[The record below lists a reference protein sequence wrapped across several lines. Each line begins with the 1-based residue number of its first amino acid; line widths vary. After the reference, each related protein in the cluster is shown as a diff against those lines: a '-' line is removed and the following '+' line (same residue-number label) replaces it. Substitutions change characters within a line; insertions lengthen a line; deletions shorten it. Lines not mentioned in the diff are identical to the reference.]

1 MKTTHVV
8 ERDMETSV
16 STKILPLGH
25 LESVVL
31 GFLALAARADFFK
44 EWLTQ
49 RLSDCKLVL
58 PEALE
63 VPAFEPEHIGWVPP
77 INPAVAERKLAWL
90 LNEMEYAPERERQ
103 RIINLLNLASRNPV
117 PQAAAWGFVFNE
129 TLGVFVAGHP
139 FNFSTLVDYSQAVIV
154 GPGWTRLKPQE
165 LTKRVSR
172 VSLLA
177 LAKCVEDAGFKL
189 DRLEPEVGSWLL
201 EGSGVRLYGAESG
214 RSFKDVLASVRES
227 GLPFA
232 SVFEEVDMLALQP
245 CITGSYDT
253 LLAELTPLE

>member
-8 ERDMETSV
+8 ETDVETSV
-16 STKILPLGH
+16 STKILPLSH
-25 LESVVL
+25 LESVAL
-31 GFLALAARADFFK
+31 GFLAFAARADFFK

-49 RLSDCKLVL
+49 RLSDLKLVL
-58 PEALE
+58 LDTIEI
-63 VPAFEPEHIGWVPP
+63 PAFEPEHIEWVPP

-90 LNEMEYAPERERQ
+90 LNEMEYAPERQRQ
-103 RIINLLNLASRNPV
+103 RIVNLLNLASRNPV
-117 PQAAAWGFVFNE
+117 PQAAAWGFIFNE

-139 FNFSTLVDYSQAVIV
+139 FRFNTLVDYSQAVIV
-154 GPGWTRLKPQE
+154 GPGWNRLKPQD
-165 LTKRVSR
+165 LTRRVSR

-177 LAKCVEDAGFKL
+177 LSKCIEGAGFKL

-201 EGSGVRLYGAESG
+201 EGSGVRLYGAENG
-214 RSFKDVLASVRES
+214 QEIKDVLVCVRES

-232 SVFEEVDMLALQP
+232 SIFEEVDMLALQP